1 MLYCNISGCTIKR
14 CVITH
19 KIMSK
24 DTVKL
29 FQRACAAL
37 QSEKA
42 TLSKTLANAQATVA
56 DAEKRLAE
64 IEAALGGAGSAPTK
78 RRGRKPKKAAAKRR
92 GRPARKK
99 AAAKR
104 RGRPAR
110 KKATA
115 KRGRPAKKKTAPKR
129 KAAKK
134 KTARKAVKKAAKKP
148 TKKAAKKA
156 TKKAARKAPARKAKN
171 KRSLKDIVLN
181 VTKGKALTAA
191 QILEAAKKAGHK
203 FSGKNPMNSLRV
215 MLYTNKKAFKQP
227 SKGKFT
233 AA

>member
-1 MLYCNISGCTIKR
+1 M
-14 CVITH
+14 
-19 KIMSK
+19 
-24 DTVKL
+24 
-29 FQRACAAL
+29 
-37 QSEKA
+37 
-42 TLSKTLANAQATVA
+42 SKTLANAQATVA

-64 IEAALGGAGSAPTK
+64 IEAALGGAGSTPVKRRGRKPKKAAAK

-92 GRPARKK
+92 GRPA
-99 AAAKR
+99 
-104 RGRPAR
+104 

-148 TKKAAKKA
+148 AKKAPKKAAKKA

-171 KRSLKDIVLN
+171 KRSLKGILLK
-181 VTKGKALTAA
+181 VTKGKVLDAKQL
-191 QILEAAKKAGHK
+191 LEAAKKAGHK